1 MIKKEWIIWIVVAVI
16 AVGLVVGVIL
26 VTQLNEVEV
35 PEETDT
41 THIASQ
47 PTEPSSQETTLPG
60 AETKPSV
67 PEGTKPA
74 DPSTPTEPSVPG
86 GIEPTQPNGEE
97 NDDPGGFGERPTTP
111 PNVPDDPKPTEPTV
125 PTEPEETEP
134 DQPTEPEGTE
144 PPEDG
149 EMTYKE
155 YLNLTTEEQIAFQNT
170 FPNRNAFK
178 QWYLQ
183 AKKEYEEAQQQ
194 ITIGPN
200 SGLDIGDYINP

>member
-1 MIKKEWIIWIVVAVI
+1 MIKKEWLIWGAILMLAAGLIVA
-16 AVGLVVGVIL
+16 LVL
-26 VTQLNEVEV
+26 VSQPPKDAPYSPGTTVETQPDSV
-35 PEETDT
+35 
-41 THIASQ
+41 

-67 PEGTKPA
+67 PENTQPSA
-74 DPSTPTEPSVPG
+74 PTDPSAPDGT
-86 GIEPTQPNGEE
+86 EPTQPNGEE

-111 PNVPDDPKPTEPTV
+111 PNVQDDPKPTEPTV

-155 YLNLTTEEQIAFQNT
+155 YLSLTTEEKIAFQNT
-170 FPNRNAFK
+170 FPNGNAFK

-183 AKKEYEEAQQQ
+183 IKKEYEESQHQV
-194 ITIGPN
+194 TIGPGD
-200 SGLDIGDYINP
+200 GLDIGDYINP